1 MQLLNKLPETL
12 HKFFSLLCF
21 QKVVLKAASDSKPF
35 LNLNHLQQRS
45 FLRRS
50 RLQMFFKIGV
60 YISQIS
66 QDNATESL
74 FLIKLQALLCNF
86 IKESLQ
92 HKRFPVKFLKLL
104 RTPIFHKTL
113 PVAASNFS
121 GNLQIFRR
129 FFTSKITDNISRN
142 FFMKMC

>member
-104 RTPIFHKTL
+104 RTPIFHRTL

-142 FFMKMC
+142 LFMKMC